1 MLRLIFFIWTAFSW
15 VFPLTFFNA
24 SISEASVPVTVNV
37 TVDGQPA
44 DAMIRVLREN
54 KLFQVEY
61 TDVHTPGLAAFE
73 LPPGQYT
80 LQVEH
85 GARFT
90 ALPQRRDVRVEAGAP
105 VELAVDIQRLI
116 VPSAQGYYSADLHTH
131 TIASAES
138 TFRIFGIP
146 NHGSTPVDQLV
157 AVQLAADLDVM
168 FISDHNS
175 VSGHE
180 LFAQTAQARGA
191 PYLLSEEITTVL
203 WGHFNA
209 YSLEPGRLV
218 EFDFIKLPGRF
229 FAEARAN
236 GAQMVQINHP
246 LSTGFGYFF
255 IQNQPQFDPSFDAV
269 EVFNDHFEE
278 DDAQTIL
285 RLFQFWNQGKR
296 YVATAVSDDHDWK
309 IMNTEYGTPRTYVH
323 VGGTLSAQSF
333 LDALQA
339 GHAFVTYGPLI
350 FVNAAGKI
358 PGDALEATKG
368 QTIQLDV
375 LVQSVNALEGVQAE
389 LIRNGQ
395 KVQTVAVSGTDQAIA
410 FAETADKDGWYVVR
424 LLDGARRYLAM
435 TNPIW
440 VDVK

>member
-1 MLRLIFFIWTAFSW
+1 MFRWIFLIWSAFSW
-15 VFPLTFFNA
+15 VFPLSFLTA
-24 SISEASVPVTVNV
+24 STTDPSVPVTLNV

-44 DAMIRVLREN
+44 DGLIRVLQGER
-54 KLFQVEY
+54 LVQVEY
-61 TDVHTPGLAAFE
+61 TDVRTPGLAAFE
-73 LPPGQYT
+73 LAPGQYT

-85 GARFT
+85 GAGFT
-90 ALPQRRDVRVEAGAP
+90 ALPQRREVRVEAGAP
-105 VELAVDIQRLI
+105 VELTVDVQRLLT
-116 VPSAQGYYSADLHTH
+116 PSSQGYYAADLHAH

-175 VSGHE
+175 VDGHE
-180 LFAQTAQARGA
+180 LFAQTAQARGV

-209 YSLEPGRLV
+209 YSLEPGKLV
-218 EFDFIKLPGRF
+218 EFDFTKPPARF
-229 FAEARAN
+229 FAEARQS
-236 GAQMVQINHP
+236 GAQMIQINHP

-255 IQNQPQFDPSFDAV
+255 IQNQPQFDPQFEAV
-269 EVFNDHFEE
+269 EVFNDHFSE

-285 RLFQFWNQGKR
+285 RLFQFWNQGTR

-309 IMNTEYGTPRTYVH
+309 VMGNEYGTPRTYVH
-323 VGGTLSAQSF
+323 VAGTLSAQGF
-333 LDALQA
+333 LDALKA
-339 GHAFVTYGPLI
+339 GRAFVSYGPML
-350 FVNAAGKI
+350 FVSADEKI
-358 PGDALEATKG
+358 PGDTLEATKG
-368 QTIQLDV
+368 QTIRLSV
-375 LVQSVNALEGVQAE
+375 HAQSTEALEGVQAD

-395 KVQTVAVSGTDQAIA
+395 KVQSIPVTGMDQTIVFEQTV
-410 FAETADKDGWYVVR
+410 DKDGWLAVR

>member
-1 MLRLIFFIWTAFSW
+1 MLRLIFLVWSAFSW
-15 VFPLTFFNA
+15 AFSLSFFTA
-24 SISEASVPVTVNV
+24 SIGEAPVPVTVNV

-44 DAMIRVLREN
+44 DALIRVFSDE

-61 TDVHTPGLAAFE
+61 TDAHTPGLASFE
-73 LPPGQYT
+73 LPLGQYT

-90 ALPQRRDVRVEAGAP
+90 ALPQRREVLVEAGTP
-105 VELAVDIQRLI
+105 VELAVDIPRLI
-116 VPSAQGYYSADLHTH
+116 VPSTQGYYAADLHAH

-138 TFRIFGIP
+138 TLRIFGIP
-146 NHGSTPVDQLV
+146 NHGSTPVDQTV
-157 AVQLAADLDVM
+157 AVQLAAGLDVM
-168 FISDHNS
+168 FISDHNT

-180 LFAQTAQARGA
+180 LFAQTAQARGV

-209 YSLEPGRLV
+209 YSLVPGKLV
-218 EFDFIKLPGRF
+218 QFDFVKLPGRF

-255 IQNQPQFDPSFDAV
+255 IQHQPQFDPSFDAV

-309 IMNTEYGTPRTYVH
+309 IMGSEYGTPRTYVH
-323 VGGTLSAQSF
+323 LEEALSAQGF
-333 LDALQA
+333 LDALKA
-339 GHAFVTYGPLI
+339 GHAFATYGPML
-350 FVNAAGKI
+350 FVSADEKI
-358 PGDALEATKG
+358 PGDTLEATKG
-368 QTIQLDV
+368 QTIQLGAR
-375 LVQSVNALEGVQAE
+375 VQSVSALEGVQAE
-389 LIRNGQ
+389 LIQNGQ
-395 KVQTVAVSGTDQAIA
+395 KVQAVAVSGTDQEIV
-410 FAETADKDGWYVVR
+410 FEQTVEKDGWFVVR

-440 VDVK
+440 VSVE

>member
-1 MLRLIFFIWTAFSW
+1 MRLIFLVWSAFSW
-15 VFPLTFFNA
+15 AFSLNFFTA
-24 SISEASVPVTVNV
+24 SVGEASVPVTLNV

-44 DAMIRVLREN
+44 DAMIRVLGEN

-61 TDVHTPGLAAFE
+61 TDVHALGLASFD

-105 VELAVDIQRLI
+105 VELAVDVPRLI
-116 VPSAQGYYSADLHTH
+116 TPSTHGYYSADLHAH

-138 TFRIFGIP
+138 TLKIFGIP

-175 VSGHE
+175 VDGHE
-180 LFAQTAQARGA
+180 PFAQTAQARGI
-191 PYLLSEEITTVL
+191 PYLLSEEITSVL

-209 YSLEPGRLV
+209 YSLDPGKLV
-218 EFDFIKLPGRF
+218 EFNFVKPPSQY
-229 FAEARAN
+229 FAEARQS
-236 GAQMVQINHP
+236 GAQMIQINHP

-269 EVFNDHFEE
+269 EAFNDHFGE

-323 VGGTLSAQSF
+323 VDGALSAQGF
-333 LDALQA
+333 LDALKA
-339 GHAFVTYGPLI
+339 GHAFVTYGPMI
-350 FVNAAGKI
+350 FVSADGKI
-358 PGDALEATKG
+358 PGDTLEVAKG
-368 QTIQLDV
+368 QTIQLTAR
-375 LVQSVNALEGVQAE
+375 VQSVDALEGVQAE

-395 KVQTVAVSGTDQAIA
+395 KVQTVAVSGTGQEIT
-410 FAETADKDGWYVVR
+410 FSETADKDGWYAVR

-440 VDVK
+440 VDVE